1 MEELV
6 HNQILGFKKLHLKDR
21 KIDNIILMGD
31 SFMDKLFED
40 KQSMKENRT
49 VSYDA
54 FMEEY
59 QWVVS
64 HSPEEI
70 SVSLDVSLEY
80 AEILIPAYDYI
91 PGICGGTGG
100 SDYVAAGTS

>member
-1 MEELV
+1 
-6 HNQILGFKKLHLKDR
+6 
-21 KIDNIILMGD
+21 
-31 SFMDKLFED
+31 MDKLFED

-49 VSYDA
+49 VSFEA

-80 AEILIPAYDYI
+80 AEILIPAMIIYRVFVEELG
-91 PGICGGTGG
+91 PRLCGCPAL
-100 SDYVAAGTS
+100 S